1 MADAA
6 NDPKA
11 VFSDQ
16 GQVAGASRPDAIFG
30 DALFGSRQWNMNQA
44 VASAMIEGYVPH
56 PDFLE
61 DGRLLC
67 QGLITDEEMQERIK
81 RRAMGKR
88 L

>member
-11 VFSDQ
+11 AFSDQ
-16 GQVAGASRPDAIFG
+16 GPAACFSKPDVIFR
-30 DALFGSRQWNMNQA
+30 DALFGSRQWHMNQA
-44 VASAMIEGYVPH
+44 VANAMIEGYVPH

-67 QGLITDEEMQERIK
+67 QGLITDEEMRERIK

>member
-1 MADAA
+1 MAHAA

-11 VFSDQ
+11 AFS
-16 GQVAGASRPDAIFG
+16 GLEPAAGSSMPDVIFS
-30 DALFGSRQWNMNQA
+30 DALFGSRQWHMNQA
-44 VASAMIEGYVPH
+44 IASAIIEGYVPH

-81 RRAMGKR
+81 RRAMGK
-88 L
+88 LS